1 MKNLRKTKIILLS
14 IALIVIGLYLVE
26 NITYQNKI
34 QYESRLV
41 ETYFQKEETPKII
54 PNNDYIGILEIPKIN
69 LKRGYYEKGDSR
81 NNIDSNIT
89 LIDHVDNKDY
99 IFAAHSGN
107 DKIAYFN
114 DIHLLEKGDTINL
127 YQHNA
132 KVSYIIYNKYL
143 DNKNGKVSINKSTKQ
158 RIILITCNNNDSN
171 NYLVIEA
178 YIK

>member
-1 MKNLRKTKIILLS
+1 M
-14 IALIVIGLYLVE
+14 VIGLYLVE
-26 NITYQNKI
+26 NITYQDKI
-34 QYESRLV
+34 QYENNLV
-41 ETYFQKEETPKII
+41 ETYFQKEGTPKIMST
-54 PNNDYIGILEIPKIN
+54 NDYIGILEIPKIN
-69 LKRGYYEKGDSR
+69 LKRGYYAKDDSR

-114 DIHLLEKGDTINL
+114 DIHLLEKGDIINL
-127 YQHNA
+127 YHHNT
-132 KVSYIIYNKYL
+132 KVSYAIYNKYL
-143 DNKNGKVSINKSTKQ
+143 DNKNGKVSIIKSTKQ

-178 YIK
+178 FVK